1 MLSYS
6 RINPLCNLTHA
17 HRHII
22 VHVSCVMLPSSPR
35 LAEGRSN
42 PHLLAIGDHMNR
54 TNMQDDIMEMMK
66 GEKNADDLGRSKSID
81 DLLLL

>member
-1 MLSYS
+1 
-6 RINPLCNLTHA
+6 
-17 HRHII
+17 
-22 VHVSCVMLPSSPR
+22 MLPSSPR

>member
-1 MLSYS
+1 MEF
-6 RINPLCNLTHA
+6 T
-17 HRHII
+17 
-22 VHVSCVMLPSSPR
+22 R

-54 TNMQDDIMEMMK
+54 TNMEDDIMEMMK

-81 DLLLL
+81 DHLLL

>member
-1 MLSYS
+1 
-6 RINPLCNLTHA
+6 
-17 HRHII
+17 
-22 VHVSCVMLPSSPR
+22 MLPPSSR

-54 TNMQDDIMEMMK
+54 TNMEDDIMEMMK